1 MTDEAKGPRYGD
13 IAAAPLV
20 NHSAHRR
27 HEDDRW
33 TCWIERKDGQQIGE
47 VYGDTGPEANANAR
61 KLVALPKLIDYARRV
76 WDDCPLCGGSRIT
89 GTETQ
94 TGTEA
99 RHNPDDPDGEPIA
112 VPVPI
117 EVPVECELCGRARG
131 VLKDAGIEVDDGQ

>member
-61 KLVALPKLIDYARRV
+61 KIVALPKLIEALKEVEWGGGCLDEFDHLRAC
-76 WDDCPLCGGSRIT
+76 CPACQNTPQEGHLASCSL
-89 GTETQ
+89 Q
-94 TGTEA
+94 A
-99 RHNPDDPDGEPIA
+99 A
-112 VPVPI
+112 LSAL
-117 EVPVECELCGRARG
+117 EVPHE
-131 VLKDAGIEVDDGQ
+131 